1 MKFARLDYM
10 PATVWKGSLSFGL
23 VSFPIRLFAAARAET
38 VHFHMLHK
46 KDNSRI
52 KEVWFCAREN
62 KPIARNEIVRGYE
75 YSKGKFVVLEDG
87 EVKKVAPPTASTME
101 ILQFVKAAEV
111 DPVYLEKSYYVA
123 PEAAAAAKPYG
134 LLRKAMSETG
144 YDAVAKVAMHGREHI
159 VIIRPDNDELMLHT
173 MYFKNELHEANKTKS
188 VSNAK
193 FSAKEMDLARQ
204 LIDTLA
210 SPFKPEL
217 YKDEYRENIE
227 RLIDQ
232 KRKGRE
238 VKEVPQPK
246 PEKVVDILDALKRSL
261 ENNPGHVKAAAKKK
275 AVKHKGKAA

>member
-1 MKFARLDYM
+1 MA
-10 PATVWKGSLSFGL
+10 ATVWKGFLSFGL
-23 VSFPIRLFAAARAET
+23 VSFPIRLFAAARAEA

-52 KEVWFCAREN
+52 REVWYCAEEN
-62 KPIARNEIVRGYE
+62 KPVPKDEIVKGYE
-75 YSKGKFVVLEDG
+75 YSKGKFVVVDDG
-87 EVKKVAPPTASTME
+87 ELKKVAPPTATTME
-101 ILQFVKAAEV
+101 ILQFVKAADV
-111 DPVYLEKSYYVA
+111 DPVYLERSYYVT
-123 PEAAAAAKPYG
+123 PEAAAAKPYG
-134 LLRKAMSETG
+134 LLRKAMSDTG

-159 VIIRPDNDELMLHT
+159 VIIRPQNEELILHT

-193 FSAKEMDLARQ
+193 FTAKEMDLARR

-227 RLIDQ
+227 RLIAQ

-238 VKEVPQPK
+238 VKEVSQPK

-261 ENNPGHVKAAAKKK
+261 EKNPRPPKTAAKKK
-275 AVKHKGKAA
+275 IVKHKGKAA

>member
-1 MKFARLDYM
+1 MV
-10 PATVWKGSLSFGL
+10 ATVWKGFLSFGL
-23 VSFPIRLFAAARAET
+23 VSFPIRLFAAARAEA

-52 KEVWFCAREN
+52 REVWYCAEEN
-62 KPIARNEIVRGYE
+62 KPVPKDEIVKGYE
-75 YSKGKFVVLEDG
+75 YSKGKFVVVDDG
-87 EVKKVAPPTASTME
+87 ELKKVAPPTATTME
-101 ILQFVKAAEV
+101 ILQFVKAADV
-111 DPVYLEKSYYVA
+111 DPVYLERSYYVT
-123 PEAAAAAKPYG
+123 PEAAAAKPYG
-134 LLRKAMSETG
+134 LLRKAMSDTG

-159 VIIRPDNDELMLHT
+159 VIIRPQNEELILHT

-193 FSAKEMDLARQ
+193 FTAKEMDLARR

-227 RLIDQ
+227 RLIAQ

-238 VKEVPQPK
+238 VKEVSQPK

-261 ENNPGHVKAAAKKK
+261 ENNPRPSKASAKKK
-275 AVKHKGKAA
+275 TVKHKGKAA